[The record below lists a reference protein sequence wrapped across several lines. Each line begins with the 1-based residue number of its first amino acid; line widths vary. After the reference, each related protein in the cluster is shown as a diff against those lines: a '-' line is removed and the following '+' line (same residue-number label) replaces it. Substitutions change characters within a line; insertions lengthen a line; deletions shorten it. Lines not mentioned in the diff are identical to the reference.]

1 MPRRD
6 DIYLKSL
13 YFAIWTAVGAF
24 WPYIYVYY
32 RSDIGLTGTQIGMV
46 VMISSLM
53 GMLSAT
59 AWGML
64 NDRLGRTRLLLS
76 IQSLALIVVCLAL
89 SQIHSFTG
97 ILIASG
103 LFSVFASPIM
113 PLLDST
119 TLNILG
125 ARRDHYGVYR
135 AWGTI
140 GFVVTCTAV
149 GFVIERTGMR
159 LIFPVYAAGVLAFW
173 LLALRLPNRPVVRG
187 PSRLAGLSQMVR
199 RPAWLIF
206 AISVFILW
214 FSVMGAFAFLGIVVV
229 EMGGTQRM
237 VGLAATIAAL
247 TEIPMFHYSSRLLRR
262 FGPARLLIVA
272 MSVYAFRL
280 AALRDHAICDLGAR
294 PGDAARVFLR
304 PLPGLGGRVRERFGA
319 GRAEIDRARADGVGD
334 EPGEPHGG
342 TGGRLVARQQ
352 RPAGPLLQH
361 DGDEPARAGHFRA
374 GMGERTPP
382 RASARVTGRELV
394 G

>member
-13 YFAIWTAVGAF
+13 YFAIWAAVGAF

-32 RSDIGLTGTQIGMV
+32 RSDIGLSGTQIGMV

-53 GMLSAT
+53 GMVSAT

-76 IQSLALIVVCLAL
+76 IQSFALIVVCLAL
-89 SQIHSFTG
+89 SQIHSFAG
-97 ILIASG
+97 ILIASA

-125 ARRDHYGVYR
+125 VRRDHYGVYR

-247 TEIPMFHYSSRLLRR
+247 SEIPMFHYSSRLLRR

-280 AALRDHAICDLGAR
+280 LLYAIMPSVTWVLGLAMLQGLSYGLFLVSAVAYVNDLAPDALKSTAQGLMVSVMSLANLTAGLAGGWLLDNSGRQGLFFSMMATSLLALGIFA
-294 PGDAARVFLR
+294 
-304 PLPGLGGRVRERFGA
+304 LGWASGRRRTQAPEL
-319 GRAEIDRARADGVGD
+319 RAE
-334 EPGEPHGG
+334 
-342 TGGRLVARQQ
+342 
-352 RPAGPLLQH
+352 
-361 DGDEPARAGHFRA
+361 
-374 GMGERTPP
+374 
-382 RASARVTGRELV
+382 SS
-394 G
+394 

>member
-13 YFAIWTAVGAF
+13 YFAIWAAIGAF

-32 RSDIGLTGTQIGMV
+32 RSDLGLTGTQIGAV
-46 VMISSLM
+46 VMISSLT
-53 GMLSAT
+53 GTLSAT

-76 IQSLALIVVCLAL
+76 IQAWALIVVCLAL

-103 LFSVFASPIM
+103 LFSVFSSPIM

-159 LIFPVYAAGVLAFW
+159 LIFSVYAAGVLAFW

-214 FSVMGAFAFLGIVVV
+214 FSVMGAFAFLGIVVI

-247 TEIPMFHYSSRLLRR
+247 TEIPMFHYSPRLLRR

-280 AALRDHAICDLGAR
+280 LLYAIMPSVTWVLGLALLQGFSYGLFLVSAVAYVNDLA
-294 PGDAARVFLR
+294 PDALKSTAQGLMVSVMSLANLTAGLAGGWLLDNSGRQGLFFSMMATSLLALGIFALGWASGR
-304 PLPGLGGRVRERFGA
+304 RRAQAPGLQ
-319 GRAEIDRARADGVGD
+319 AE
-334 EPGEPHGG
+334 
-342 TGGRLVARQQ
+342 
-352 RPAGPLLQH
+352 
-361 DGDEPARAGHFRA
+361 
-374 GMGERTPP
+374 
-382 RASARVTGRELV
+382 SS
-394 G
+394 

>member
-1 MPRRD
+1 M
-6 DIYLKSL
+6 
-13 YFAIWTAVGAF
+13 
-24 WPYIYVYY
+24 
-32 RSDIGLTGTQIGMV
+32 
-46 VMISSLM
+46 
-53 GMLSAT
+53 
-59 AWGML
+59 
-64 NDRLGRTRLLLS
+64 
-76 IQSLALIVVCLAL
+76 
-89 SQIHSFTG
+89 
-97 ILIASG
+97 AS
-103 LFSVFASPIM
+103 
-113 PLLDST
+113 
-119 TLNILG
+119 
-125 ARRDHYGVYR
+125 YR

-280 AALRDHAICDLGAR
+280 LLYAIMPSVTWVLGLAMLQGLSYGLFLVSAVAYVNDLAPDALKSTAQGLMVSVMSLANLTAGLAGGWLLDNSGRQGLFFSMMATSLLALAIFALGWASGR
-294 PGDAARVFLR
+294 RRTQAPG
-304 PLPGLGGRVRERFGA
+304 
-319 GRAEIDRARADGVGD
+319 
-334 EPGEPHGG
+334 
-342 TGGRLVARQQ
+342 
-352 RPAGPLLQH
+352 
-361 DGDEPARAGHFRA
+361 
-374 GMGERTPP
+374 
-382 RASARVTGRELV
+382 VTGREFV

>member
-13 YFAIWTAVGAF
+13 YFAIWAAVGAF

-32 RSDIGLTGTQIGMV
+32 RSDIGLTGTQIGWV
-46 VMISSLM
+46 VMVSSLM
-53 GMLSAT
+53 GTLSAT

-76 IQSLALIVVCLAL
+76 IQALALIVVCLAL
-89 SQIHSFTG
+89 SQIHSFAG

-280 AALRDHAICDLGAR
+280 LLYAIMPSVTWVLGLALLQGLSYGLFLVSAVAYVNDLA
-294 PGDAARVFLR
+294 PDALKSTAQGLMVSVMSLANLTAGLAGGWLLDNSGRQGLFFSMMATSLLALGIFALGWASGR
-304 PLPGLGGRVRERFGA
+304 RRAQAPGLQ
-319 GRAEIDRARADGVGD
+319 AE
-334 EPGEPHGG
+334 
-342 TGGRLVARQQ
+342 
-352 RPAGPLLQH
+352 
-361 DGDEPARAGHFRA
+361 
-374 GMGERTPP
+374 
-382 RASARVTGRELV
+382 SS
-394 G
+394 